1 LKQFKPLKAIALLLL
16 SLTLSGCAS
25 RVVTETEYIEVPVEV
40 PIPLDPELTRDVPPP
55 DFDVQTWR
63 DVAILAI
70 HYRQRY
76 EALRERMNVI
86 RGIQGHE

>member
-1 LKQFKPLKAIALLLL
+1 MLLL

-40 PIPLDPELTRDVPPP
+40 PIPLDPALTRDVPPP
-55 DFDVQTWR
+55 ELDVQTWR
-63 DVAILAI
+63 DVAVLVI

-76 EALRERMNVI
+76 EALRERMNAI
-86 RGIQGHE
+86 REIQGK